1 PGKRIFLCIH
11 FCIFMSFATPSDS
24 NDENC
29 PVYTAMHGEGEWE
42 PECIAERIEDI
53 IEKVKGNVG

>member
-1 PGKRIFLCIH
+1 MDCNRDRFISWRPDFV
-11 FCIFMSFATPSDS
+11 DS

-53 IEKVKGNVG
+53 IEKVKGNVREIK